1 MRDDEMR
8 NLLIGS
14 IACLSLLIVGCGPTD
29 GVDEEAGPSPEIGV
43 TDTEILFGTHTDLTG
58 PIALYGVESVNGVQ
72 MRFDEVNAAGG
83 VHGRQLRFIV
93 EDSQY
98 DVTRSLSAA
107 NKLLNQDKI
116 FAMLLALGTPNNNAV
131 LTQQLPLGVPNLF
144 PLTGSIQMGE
154 PLHPLKFTQRGV
166 YYTEMRYA
174 TNYFITKFQRE
185 RPCSVYVD
193 NDFGFEIYSGVV
205 DELEEMGLE
214 LMAYSSHK
222 PTETEFTAALVNLHD
237 AGCDLVLLGTVLRDT
252 ILLLEGV
259 RKMDWHDA
267 IWVGN
272 NAAAGRPVAAMESGA
287 SEGYYAMTHVL
298 PVYPEDPSVPAAALE
313 WYHKYVELYGAVPDV
328 AAMEGYRGADLAIK
342 ALEIAGPDLT
352 REKFLS
358 ALESLSNYKG
368 IYGNTLTF
376 GPTDHN
382 GVDQS
387 MIIQVRNKR
396 WVKLDETIELSD

>member
-1 MRDDEMR
+1 MRK
-8 NLLIGS
+8 LLISVG
-14 IACLSLLIVGCGPTD
+14 AYFYLVMVGCAPTD
-29 GVDEEAGPSPEIGV
+29 LQDGEEGPSPEIGV
-43 TDTEILFGTHTDLTG
+43 TDTEILIGTHTDLTG
-58 PIALYGVESVNGVQ
+58 PIAFYGVESINAVQ
-72 MRFDEVNAAGG
+72 MRFDETNAKGG

-144 PLTGSIQMGE
+144 PLTGSIQMSE
-154 PLHPLKFTQRGV
+154 PFHPLKFTQRGV

-174 TNYFITKFQRE
+174 TNHFITNFKRE

-193 NDFGFEIYSGVV
+193 NDFGFEVHSGVV
-205 DELEEMGLE
+205 DELEEMGIE
-214 LMAYSSHK
+214 LAAYSAHK

-272 NAAAGRPVAAMESGA
+272 NAAAGRPIASMESGA

-298 PVYPEDPSVPAAALE
+298 PVYPEDPTALPEAIE
-313 WYHKYVELYGAVPDV
+313 WHDKYVELYGAVPDV
-328 AAMEGYRGADLAIK
+328 AAMEGYRGADLTVK
-342 ALEIAGPDLT
+342 ALEIAGRDLT
-352 REKFLS
+352 RKKFLA
-358 ALESLSNYKG
+358 ALESFNSYQGKF
-368 IYGNTLTF
+368 GNTLTF
-376 GPTDHN
+376 GPTDHE

-387 MIIQVRNKR
+387 FIIQVRNKR
-396 WVKLDETIELSD
+396 WVKLDETIELHN